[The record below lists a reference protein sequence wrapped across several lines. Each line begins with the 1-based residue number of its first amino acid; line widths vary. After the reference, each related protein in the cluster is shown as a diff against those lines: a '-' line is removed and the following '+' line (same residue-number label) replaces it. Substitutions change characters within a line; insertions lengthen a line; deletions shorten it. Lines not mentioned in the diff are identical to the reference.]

1 MIWIVFAL
9 LTGAAVMAVLAPL
22 AMRGTEPDAKAAD
35 IAFFEAQLAEIDRDA
50 AAGRLDPAEAAA
62 ARAEAGRRL
71 LRVEAALE
79 APASHGPGATRIAA
93 LGAVLAIPALAVGLY
108 LHLGSASLPD
118 FPLQARLDAE
128 PAAGDLAGAVARIER
143 HLHEHPDD
151 GRGWEVVAPYFLRTG
166 RAQDAVQAYT
176 EALRLLGP
184 TADRRAALGEA
195 RLIAAQGK
203 MTPAA
208 QAEFEAALAM
218 DSGHV
223 TSQFYLGAA
232 AAEAG
237 ETEKALGYFERLAA
251 GAPADAPWLGPV
263 KAQIARLRGAPADA
277 APTAG
282 EASGPASAQGQAIA
296 ALPEKERAG
305 VIRSMVE
312 RLATRLETN
321 GDDIEGWLK
330 LIRAYSVLAETEKA
344 KKALVDARRAM
355 AGKNDAIARLEA
367 LAKQL
372 GIGG

>member
-35 IAFFEAQLAEIDRDA
+35 IAFFEAQLAEIERDA
-50 AAGRLDPAEAAA
+50 ASGRLDPAEAAA

-71 LRVEAALE
+71 LRVEAAPE
-79 APASHGPGATRIAA
+79 APTRPGRDATRLAA
-93 LGAVLAIPALAVGLY
+93 LGAILLIPALAVGLY
-108 LHLGSASLPD
+108 LHLGAASLPD
-118 FPLQARLDAE
+118 LPLQARLDAE

-143 HLHEHPDD
+143 HLQEHPDD

-166 RAQDAVQAYT
+166 RAEDAVHAYT

-184 TADRRAALGEA
+184 SAERRAALGEA

-208 QAEFEAALAM
+208 QADFEAALAM
-218 DSGHV
+218 DSGQV

-237 ETEKALGYFERLAA
+237 ETEKALGYFDSLAA
-251 GAPADAPWLGPV
+251 GAPADAPWLGAV
-263 KAQIARLRGAPADA
+263 KAQIARLRGAPADVS
-277 APTAG
+277 P
-282 EASGPASAQGQAIA
+282 PASAQGQAIA
-296 ALPEKERAG
+296 ALPEKERG
-305 VIRSMVE
+305 DVIRSMVQ

>member
-22 AMRGTEPDAKAAD
+22 AMRGTEPDAKAVD
-35 IAFFEAQLAEIDRDA
+35 IAFFEAQLAEIERDA
-50 AAGRLDPAEAAA
+50 ASGRLDPAEAAA

-71 LRVEAALE
+71 LRVEAAPD
-79 APASHGPGATRIAA
+79 APSRPRRNATRVAA
-93 LGAVLAIPALAVGLY
+93 LGATLLIPALAVCLY
-108 LHLGSASLPD
+108 LQLGAASLPD
-118 FPLQARLDAE
+118 LPLQARLDAE

-166 RAQDAVQAYT
+166 RAEDAVHAYT

-208 QAEFEAALAM
+208 QADFEAALAM

-237 ETEKALGYFERLAA
+237 EKEKALGYFERLAA
-251 GAPADAPWLGPV
+251 GAPADAPWLGAV

-277 APTAG
+277 APAAA

-296 ALPEKERAG
+296 ALPEKERG
-305 VIRSMVE
+305 DVIRSMVQ
-312 RLATRLETN
+312 RLATRLEAN

-330 LIRAYSVLAETEKA
+330 LIRAYSVLAETDKA
-344 KKALVDARRAM
+344 KKALMDARRAL
-355 AGKNDAIARLEA
+355 AGKNDAIARLDA

>member
-9 LTGAAVMAVLAPL
+9 LTGVAVMAVLAPL
-22 AMRGTEPDAKAAD
+22 AMRGDALDAKAAD
-35 IAFFEAQLAEIDRDA
+35 VAFFEAQLAEIDRDVA
-50 AAGRLDPAEAAA
+50 VGRLAPDEAAA

-71 LRVEAALE
+71 LRAEAAFA
-79 APASHGPGATRIAA
+79 APSRPGRNATRVAA
-93 LGAVLAIPALAVGLY
+93 LGAILLIPAVAVGLY
-108 LHLGSASLPD
+108 LQLGAASLPD

-166 RAQDAVQAYT
+166 RAEDAVQAYA

-184 TADRRAALGEA
+184 TADRRASLGEA

-203 MTPAA
+203 MNPAA
-208 QAEFEAALAM
+208 KSDFEAALAI
-218 DSGHV
+218 DPNNV
-223 TSQFYLGAA
+223 LSQFYLGAA

-237 ETEKALGYFERLAA
+237 ETEKALAYFERLAA
-251 GAPADAPWLGPV
+251 GAPADAPWLGAV
-263 KAQIARLRGAPADA
+263 KAQIARLRGAPADVS
-277 APTAG
+277 P
-282 EASGPASAQGQAIA
+282 PASAQGQAIA

-312 RLATRLETN
+312 RLATRLEAN

-344 KKALVDARRAM
+344 KKALLDARRAM